1 MSCPVSLTL
10 THNLYLDVVSG
21 LSTKLILLWMVLVI
35 MFLKQ
40 VYALQYISTGLLNGT
55 HQDSMNL
62 DWPQHTRHCTWR
74 QAPISLQSPDTE
86 CLASNKK
93 IKTYTVIVF
102 SMFAIELY
110 LNSFRCCLSCV
121 HIHLHPSVITA
132 LGLENVFIASSTD
145 GCNV

>member
-1 MSCPVSLTL
+1 
-10 THNLYLDVVSG
+10 
-21 LSTKLILLWMVLVI
+21 MVLVI

-55 HQDSMNL
+55 HQDSINL

-93 IKTYTVIVF
+93 KNIHCHSFFNVCYWIVF
-102 SMFAIELY
+102 KFVQMLFIM
-110 LNSFRCCLSCV
+110 CV
-121 HIHLHPSVITA
+121 HIHLHLSVITA

-145 GCNV
+145 GCFKYSAVSQSSEQLCVTVKIMSLNK